1 MRKEGKNGIKEMR
14 VEETLERWHDFVAS
28 PSAEI
33 LEEIMADEVKFHSPF
48 VWKPKEGKEA
58 AIVLLMTVAEVFQNF
73 AYIRQLV
80 AGNHLALEFEARVD
94 GLNLRGIDLLELNA
108 DGKIVDFEVM
118 IRPANGLQAL
128 GMEMAK
134 RLMQKS
140 AATQEMLT
148 NDPG

>member
-1 MRKEGKNGIKEMR
+1 MR
-14 VEETLERWHDFVAS
+14 VEETLERWHDFVAN

-33 LEEIMADEVKFHSPF
+33 LEEIIADDVKFHSPF

-58 AIVLLMTVAEVFQNF
+58 AIVLLTTVAEVFQEF
-73 AYIRQLV
+73 GYIRQLV
-80 AGNHLALEFEARVD
+80 AGNHLALEFEARVGD
-94 GLNLRGIDLLELNA
+94 LSLRGIDLMELDA

-118 IRPANGLQAL
+118 VRPANGLQAL

-140 AATQEMLT
+140 GAVDMLT
-148 NDPG
+148 KEASDV

>member
-1 MRKEGKNGIKEMR
+1 VRAEK
-14 VEETLERWHDFVAS
+14 TLERWHDFVAN

-33 LEEIMADEVKFHSPF
+33 LEEIMADDVKFHSPF

-58 AIVLLMTVAEVFQNF
+58 TIILLMTVAEVFQNF
-73 AYIRQLV
+73 GYIRQLV

-94 GLNLRGIDLLELNA
+94 DLNLRGIDLIELGA
-108 DGKIVDFEVM
+108 DGKIIDFEVM
-118 IRPANGLQAL
+118 VRPANGLQAL

-148 NDPG
+148 NNPE

>member
-1 MRKEGKNGIKEMR
+1 
-14 VEETLERWHDFVAS
+14 VAN

-148 NDPG
+148 NDPE